1 MRSRRWQPNHPYI
14 LNYLGYS
21 WADQGI
27 KLDRALEMI
36 AKAVALEPNDGYI
49 TDSLGWV
56 YFRMGLYDKALP
68 YLEQAVELLPYD
80 SIINDHLGDLY
91 WQLGRKSEARFQ
103 WERALNAA
111 EEDEEKEAL
120 SEKLKNG
127 LDTPATIQN
136 PT

>member
-1 MRSRRWQPNHPYI
+1 
-14 LNYLGYS
+14 
-21 WADQGI
+21 
-27 KLDRALEMI
+27 
-36 AKAVALEPNDGYI
+36 
-49 TDSLGWV
+49 
-56 YFRMGLYDKALP
+56 MGLYDKALP